1 MPINP
6 WWRKQLALIADI
18 DSYEELMADP
28 AAAARFQAYS
38 APAEPY
44 ALPELDITEVTAP
57 GPHGAVPIRIYR
69 PVGSAEREES
79 LPGLLWA
86 HGGGFRGGDLEMNE
100 ANVVSAELAARAG
113 AVVVSVDYRLAVDGV
128 RYPVPL
134 DDVSAAWAWFVGAAV
149 GLGID
154 PGRCSLGGASAGS
167 NLATAVAARLRDVA
181 DPAALPHAL
190 LLAYPVVHFPVPALT
205 QSVAQEMAQLPTM
218 LRFHASTNEQMFGN
232 YVGRVSALPG
242 EVSPGSQDLTG
253 FPTTRVVVSEYDD
266 LRSSGELLVRQLRES
281 GVAVES
287 YLAEGMLHGHLNRTP
302 AAALPPVGES
312 LDFLAAAL

>member
-6 WWRKQLALIADI
+6 WWQEQLALIADI
-18 DSYEELMADP
+18 DSYEALMADP
-28 AAAARFQAYS
+28 AAAARFDAYS

-44 ALPELDITEVTAP
+44 ALPELDITEVAAP
-57 GPHGAVPIRIYR
+57 GPHGPVPIRIYR
-69 PVGSAEREES
+69 PVGSAGQGGN

-113 AVVVSVDYRLAVDGV
+113 AVVASVDYRLAVDGV

-134 DDVSAAWAWFVGAAV
+134 DDVSAAWAWFVASAAD
-149 GLGID
+149 LGVD

-167 NLATAVAARLRDVA
+167 NLATAVAARLRDAA

-205 QSVAQEMAQLPTM
+205 ESVAQEMAQLPSM
-218 LRFHASTNEQMFGN
+218 LRFHAATNEQMFGN
-232 YVGRVSALPG
+232 YVGRISHLPA
-242 EVSPGSQDLTG
+242 EVSPGSQDLAG
-253 FPTTRVVVSEYDD
+253 FPPTRIVVSEYDD
-266 LRSSGELLVRQLRES
+266 LRSSGELLARQLEES
-281 GVAVES
+281 GVPVES
-287 YLAEGMLHGHLNRTP
+287 YLADGMLHGHLNRTP
-302 AAALPPVGES
+302 AAALPAVAGS
-312 LDFLAAAL
+312 LDFFAAAL